1 MDTNTLHK
9 PPIHFKDMSW
19 FNRCI
24 VFWG

>member
-24 VFWG
+24 VF

>member
-19 FNRCI
+19 FNR
-24 VFWG
+24 